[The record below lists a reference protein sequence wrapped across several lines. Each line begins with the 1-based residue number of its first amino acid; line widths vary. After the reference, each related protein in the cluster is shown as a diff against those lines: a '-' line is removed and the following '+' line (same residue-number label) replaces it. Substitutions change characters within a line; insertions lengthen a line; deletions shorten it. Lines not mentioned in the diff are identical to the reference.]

1 MKGGLVVSPAWWLS
15 PPGIAV
21 AYERALRL
29 TRRIYVSAACQAAH
43 PDGMLALR
51 RLIALGRCET
61 AGSKCQLERNWETFQ
76 GRASHRRTSHGQR
89 EYIAL
94 VTPKVMNEEPYS
106 TLPRVCR
113 QTFGAFA
120 RGMTRIIPSRG
131 PRLAGR
137 EVTTPGSVPS
147 EDPGGAWSPKP
158 ASPKRKCIHVPVAKI
173 PWFDRLRS
181 RIAHAHHVHIFVLVV
196 LISVTPWPLRLL
208 TTTISMHRLRGLVR
222 SIRSLVLAA
231 TGLLQTPAN
240 SRGWC
245 AAHLRLSRRSS
256 DGAPRIFCFVI
267 GKLLLPAAMAE
278 PRAAAQ
284 TN

>member
-1 MKGGLVVSPAWWLS
+1 LLGMKGGLVVSPAWWLS

-76 GRASHRRTSHGQR
+76 GRASHRRTSRGQR

-94 VTPKVMNEEPYS
+94 VTPKVMNEEPCN

-131 PRLAGR
+131 PRR
-137 EVTTPGSVPS
+137 
-147 EDPGGAWSPKP
+147 
-158 ASPKRKCIHVPVAKI
+158 
-173 PWFDRLRS
+173 RS
-181 RIAHAHHVHIFVLVV
+181 RLGECALGR
-196 LISVTPWPLRLL
+196 PGW
-208 TTTISMHRLRGLVR
+208 GLESETRQPETKMSTR
-222 SIRSLVLAA
+222 S
-231 TGLLQTPAN
+231 
-240 SRGWC
+240 C
-245 AAHLRLSRRSS
+245 CE
-256 DGAPRIFCFVI
+256 DF
-267 GKLLLPAAMAE
+267 MD
-278 PRAAAQ
+278 
-284 TN
+284 